1 MSYRLDVFTGAG
13 LDEARL
19 MSVLDGRRAR
29 DLPRYEKLW
38 SYFRNP
44 LEPVGV
50 GGAASPNRRGWYR
63 QAQEVGLPDRVTGV
77 RRDPALD
84 DRAAGRR
91 EVVIENDIAWR
102 VQLMVDFLFGK
113 SIRILST
120 SEDEATRE
128 RVERVIEAVW
138 EASGG
143 IAMLQDAAT
152 LGHVYGHVD
161 LAVRIDEERLLG
173 VAAGDVA
180 GVVEAVRIEPIDAT
194 RGAPIVSR
202 DDYRELDAYAICV
215 EREAGDQESAA
226 ASDRRLRLLGGRRAI
241 DRSRSAPERVLSL
254 ELIGPGVRQVYEDG
268 VLAEEARS
276 VLLPETLPIVHVQ
289 NVSQPF
295 RYSGMSEV
303 EALIPLQDELNTR
316 LSDRASRVTM
326 QSFQMYLAKGIEG
339 FERAPVGPGAL
350 WQTDNMEA
358 SVEAFGGDSS
368 SPSESAHIAEI
379 REAMDKV
386 SAAPPLAG
394 GVLRGRVG
402 NLSSATALRVTLIGL
417 LSKTERKRVTYGRG
431 IAEVSRVVLGAL
443 DAAGVV
449 RTAPTDRGV
458 RVAWTDPLPS
468 EERDDVAAARAKVEL
483 GVSEERV
490 LGELGYEATDPSIR

>member
-1 MSYRLDVFTGAG
+1 MSYRLEGFSGVG

-19 MSVLDGRRAR
+19 RLALREHRTREVAR
-29 DLPRYEKLW
+29 LERLW
-38 SYFRNP
+38 SYYRNP
-44 LEPVGV
+44 LEPVGA
-50 GGAASPNRRGWYR
+50 GRSCRGWYR
-63 QAQEVGLPDRVTGV
+63 QAQEVGLPERVTGV
-77 RRDPALD
+77 RRDPTLD
-84 DRAAGRR
+84 DRASGRR

-113 SIRILST
+113 PIRILST
-120 SEDEATRE
+120 SADEGTRT
-128 RVERVIEAVW
+128 RVEDALEAVW

-143 IAMLQDAAT
+143 IALLQDVAT

-161 LAVRIDEERLLG
+161 LVVRIDEDRLLR
-173 VAAGDVA
+173 ARAGDVGA
-180 GVVEAVRIEPIDAT
+180 IAAAVRIEPVDAT
-194 RGAPIVSR
+194 RGIGLVSR
-202 DDYRELDAYAICV
+202 DDYRELDAYAVCV
-215 EREAGDQESAA
+215 EREASAGEVEGA
-226 ASDRRLRLLGGRRAI
+226 RRGRRRGGRRAT
-241 DRSRSAPERVLSL
+241 APATGGRALSL
-254 ELIGPGVRQVYEDG
+254 ELLGPGVRQVYEDETL
-268 VLAEEARS
+268 VEETRS
-276 VLLPETLPIVHVQ
+276 VLLPQTLPVAHIQ
-289 NVSQPF
+289 NVSQPL
-295 RYSGMSEV
+295 RYSGLSEV

-339 FERAPVGPGAL
+339 FDRAPVGPGTL

-358 SVEAFGGDSS
+358 SVEAFGGDTS
-368 SPSESAHIAEI
+368 SPSESAHIEQI

-417 LSKTERKRVTYGRG
+417 LAKTERKRVTYGRG
-431 IAEVSRVVLGAL
+431 IAQASRIVLEAL

-449 RTAPTDRGV
+449 RTGVADRGV
-458 RVAWTDPLPS
+458 RVQWSNPLPS
-468 EERDDVAAARAKVEL
+468 EEREDVAAARAKVEL

-490 LGELGYEATDPSIR
+490 LSDLGYEATDPAIR

>member
-1 MSYRLDVFTGAG
+1 MSYRLDVFSGVG

-19 MSVLDGRRAR
+19 TSAIDGRRAR
-29 DLPRYEKLW
+29 ELPRFEKLW

-44 LEPVGV
+44 LEPVGR
-50 GGAASPNRRGWYR
+50 GAPGRRGWYR
-63 QAQEVGLPDRVTGV
+63 QAQEVGLPGRVTGV
-77 RRDPALD
+77 RRDPSID
-84 DRAAGRR
+84 DRASGRR

-113 SIRILST
+113 AIRILST
-120 SEDEATRE
+120 SGDEATRE
-128 RVERVIEAVW
+128 RVEDALEAVW

-173 VAAGDVA
+173 LKAGDVA
-180 GVVEAVRIEPIDAT
+180 GIAEAIRIEPIDAT
-194 RGAPIVSR
+194 RGVPIVNP
-202 DDYRELDAYAICV
+202 DDYRELDAYAVCV
-215 EREAGDQESAA
+215 EREARDAA
-226 ASDRRLRLLGGRRAI
+226 EDTPAERRSLFRGGRRA
-241 DRSRSAPERVLSL
+241 SAASGSERVLSL

-268 VLAEEARS
+268 ALVEESRS

-339 FERAPVGPGAL
+339 FERAPVGPGSV
-350 WQTDNMEA
+350 WSTDNMEA
-358 SVEAFGGDSS
+358 SVQSFGGDSA

-431 IAEVSRVVLGAL
+431 IAEVCGVVLEAL

-449 RTAPTDRGV
+449 RTSAADRGV

-468 EERDDVAAARAKVEL
+468 EERDDVAAAKAKVEL
-483 GVSEERV
+483 GAPEERV
-490 LGELGYEATDPSIR
+490 LSELGYEATDPSIR

>member
-1 MSYRLDVFTGAG
+1 MSYRLDVFSGVG

-19 MSVLDGRRAR
+19 ALAIDGRRAR
-29 DLPRYEKLW
+29 ELPRLEKLW

-50 GGAASPNRRGWYR
+50 GGAAAGSWRGWYR
-63 QAQEVGLPDRVTGV
+63 QAQEVGLPDRVTGR
-77 RRDPALD
+77 RRDPGLD
-84 DRAAGRR
+84 DRASGRR

-113 SIRILST
+113 SIRVLST

-128 RVERVIEAVW
+128 RVEKVIEAVW

-161 LAVRIDEERLLG
+161 LVVRIDEERLLG
-173 VAAGDVA
+173 AAAGDIA
-180 GVVEAVRIEPIDAT
+180 AIADAIRIEPIDAT
-194 RGAPIVSR
+194 RGAPIVNR

-215 EREAGDQESAA
+215 EREAPGASAEQEPE
-226 ASDRRLRLLGGRRAI
+226 RRMRLRGGRRSSGRAQAA
-241 DRSRSAPERVLSL
+241 RERVLSL

-268 VLAEEARS
+268 MLVEESRS

-295 RYSGMSEV
+295 RYSGLSEV

-339 FERAPVGPGAL
+339 FDRAPVGPGAL

-358 SVEAFGGDSS
+358 SVQAFGGDSA
-368 SPSESAHIAEI
+368 SPSETAHISEI
-379 REAMDKV
+379 REAMDKI
-386 SAAPPLAG
+386 SSAPPLAG

-431 IAEVSRVVLGAL
+431 ITRASRVVLEAL

-449 RTAPTDRGV
+449 RTGAGDRGV
-458 RVAWTDPLPS
+458 RVAWSDPLPS

-483 GVSEERV
+483 GVPEERV
-490 LGELGYEATDPSIR
+490 LSELGYEATDPSIR

>member
-1 MSYRLDVFTGAG
+1 MSYRLDVFSGVG

-19 MSVLDGRRAR
+19 MSALDGRRAR
-29 DLPRYEKLW
+29 ELPRYEKLW

-50 GGAASPNRRGWYR
+50 GAPGRRGWYR
-63 QAQEVGLPDRVTGV
+63 QAQEVGLPERVTGV
-77 RRDPALD
+77 RRDPTID
-84 DRAAGRR
+84 DRSAGRR

-113 SIRILST
+113 PIRILST
-120 SEDEATRE
+120 SGDEATRE
-128 RVERVIEAVW
+128 RVEDALEAVW

-161 LAVRIDEERLLG
+161 LVVRVDEERLLG

-180 GVVEAVRIEPIDAT
+180 GIARAVRIEPIDAT
-194 RGAPIVSR
+194 RGVPIVSE
-202 DDYRELDAYAICV
+202 DDYRVLDAYAICV
-215 EREAGDQESAA
+215 DRRARGEAA
-226 ASDRRLRLLGGRRAI
+226 ADTRRSRLLGGRRGGAEAASG
-241 DRSRSAPERVLSL
+241 RAQSL

-268 VLAEEARS
+268 ALVEEARS
-276 VLLPETLPIVHVQ
+276 VLLPERLPIAHVQ

-326 QSFQMYLAKGIEG
+326 QSFQMYLAKGIDG
-339 FERAPVGPGAL
+339 FERAPVGPGSV
-350 WQTDNMEA
+350 WSTDNMEA
-358 SVEAFGGDSS
+358 TVEAFGGDSA

-431 IAEVSRVVLGAL
+431 IAEASAIVLEAL

-449 RTAPTDRGV
+449 RTGEADRGV

-468 EERDDVAAARAKVEL
+468 EARDDVAAAKAKLEL

-490 LGELGYEATDPSIR
+490 LSELGYEATDPSVR